1 MSTSRVFFAKS
12 LVCSERHDRH
22 AAEVAA
28 SEFDDVAVFDRK
40 HPATD
45 PQPTG
50 LASSFQKIS
59 SAIIAGEFNTLR
71 LTTLFPSSKKPRH
84 A

>member
-40 HPATD
+40 
-45 PQPTG
+45 
-50 LASSFQKIS
+50 
-59 SAIIAGEFNTLR
+59 
-71 LTTLFPSSKKPRH
+71 PRILNLQD
-84 A
+84 